1 MVCSCNNNSNDMS
14 KVRDDVTVV
23 VESGDCVTPTN
34 HKANPQDDLELL
46 AKLEEANRYSLTL
59 LKVLMLLSLQPIY
72 LV

>member
-1 MVCSCNNNSNDMS
+1 MVSSCNNNSNDMS

-46 AKLEEANRYSLTL
+46 AKLEEANRY
-59 LKVLMLLSLQPIY
+59 
-72 LV
+72 